1 MNRRCVVAD
10 EREIFACPLHA
21 ADFMRVEQG
30 VVTRSEGEDPRRRII
45 VAPADADADAEAEG

>member
-10 EREIFACPLHA
+10 QREIFACPLHA

-30 VVTRSEGEDPRRRII
+30 VVTRNGGGCRAVGGASI
-45 VAPADADADAEAEG
+45 